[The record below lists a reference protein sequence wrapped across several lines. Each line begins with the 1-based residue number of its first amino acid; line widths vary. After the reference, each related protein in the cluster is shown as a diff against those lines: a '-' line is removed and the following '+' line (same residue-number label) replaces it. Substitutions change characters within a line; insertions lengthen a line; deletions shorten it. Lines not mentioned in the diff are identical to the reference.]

1 MALKDFCSCCSL
13 LVATSVAGIY
23 ALVAYVIAI
32 VLEIWWMIQDKSEV
46 PAGAY
51 LLCFGHFVTIVL
63 SGLLIVGIALKQ
75 TQWLLVWAASVG
87 TWLIPEAALA
97 LFMSFNHWKIET
109 PEGTTEFLFWVIRA
123 SFNIVSVACTASQYA
138 IWTEEKIIIRRL
150 QILNMQEAAIRK
162 ATDQAGV
169 PAKSGHSNPG
179 FIHASSEQVNKVPL
193 AAIQSIGTNSR
204 RASTTNLAN
213 AGVSLQEQSRPHPSS
228 IPSNLHFISCYEKTM
243 SRVAGLSSNEFNA
256 SMFMRQSPNNVVL
269 QRARSLFEM
278 QIQNNN
284 VWGYFPSP
292 MNQAP
297 MCPGYLDT
305 APEASTQS
313 LDRRQIKSQMRLQQH
328 VRAPPYGHHYGTL
341 PRSFRMQRTM
351 SNGSLQG
358 SNYSSHTSLGSQ
370 QSDQRYKDI
379 AL

>member
-1 MALKDFCSCCSL
+1 MALNPCNCCSL

-32 VLEIWWMIQDKSEV
+32 VLETWWMIQDKSEV

-51 LLCFGHFVTIVL
+51 LLCFGHLVTIVL

-97 LFMSFNHWKIET
+97 LYMSFSHWKIES
-109 PEGTTEFLFWVIRA
+109 PQGVTELLFWTIRA
-123 SFNIVSVACTASQYA
+123 SLNIVSVTCVACQYA
-138 IWTEEKIIIRRL
+138 VWMEEKIIMRRL
-150 QILNMQEAAIRK
+150 HILNLQEAAMRK
-162 ATDQAGV
+162 ASEHA
-169 PAKSGHSNPG
+169 AASKNGHNNPG
-179 FIHASSEQVNKVPL
+179 FINSSNEQVNKMPL
-193 AAIQSIGTNSR
+193 AAIQSLGNASR
-204 RASTTNLAN
+204 HASTTNLASPG
-213 AGVSLQEQSRPHPSS
+213 AAQQLQNRPHTSS

-243 SRVAGLSSNEFNA
+243 TRVAGLSSNEFNA
-256 SMFMRQSPNNVVL
+256 SMFVRQSPNNVAL
-269 QRARSLFEM
+269 QRARSLLEM

-284 VWGYFPSP
+284 VWGYPSQL
-292 MNQAP
+292 NQVSL
-297 MCPGYLDT
+297 CPGYLEQGPADNM
-305 APEASTQS
+305 STQS

-328 VRAPPYGHHYGTL
+328 FRGPSHAQHFGTL
-341 PRSFRMQRTM
+341 PRTFRMQRTL
-351 SNGSLQG
+351 SNGSLQE
-358 SNYSSHTSLGSQ
+358 SNHSSHTSLASQ